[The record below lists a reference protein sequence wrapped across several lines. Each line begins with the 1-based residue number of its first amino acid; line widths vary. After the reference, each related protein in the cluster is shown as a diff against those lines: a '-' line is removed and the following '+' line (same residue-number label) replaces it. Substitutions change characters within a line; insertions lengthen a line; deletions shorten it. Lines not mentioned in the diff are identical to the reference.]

1 MKLKNAELEETKNL
15 FIKKEKD
22 LNDKIEELGRNREGS
37 NCEGM
42 INKVSDKNNFLF
54 LSSNSI
60 IFEEMF

>member
-37 NCEGM
+37 NYEGM